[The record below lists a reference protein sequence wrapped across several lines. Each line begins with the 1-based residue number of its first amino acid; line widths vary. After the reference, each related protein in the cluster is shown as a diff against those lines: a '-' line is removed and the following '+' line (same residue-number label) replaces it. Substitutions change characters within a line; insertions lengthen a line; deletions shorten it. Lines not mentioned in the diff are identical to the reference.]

1 VGFVEVR
8 GAGLVGLRRLSTNPD
23 GTVANPENNLFGPG
37 LNYGGGVFGALALRG
52 ALHVGVGVETNRW
65 GYAAKFSPM
74 LSVEPLVYRGDYTTF
89 PLRAGFISE
98 VSENWNLEVWPSTS
112 VNVLRKFQAGA
123 NDWTEQATQRFWSG
137 GILLQGSRATGTS
150 GRLVLGAVL
159 DLGFAPLYNSPS
171 RDEEL
176 PFRLGLSAGYRV
188 TF

>member
-1 VGFVEVR
+1 
-8 GAGLVGLRRLSTNPD
+8 
-23 GTVANPENNLFGPG
+23 
-37 LNYGGGVFGALALRG
+37 
-52 ALHVGVGVETNRW
+52 LHVGVGVETNRW
-65 GYAAKFSPM
+65 GYVAKFSPI
-74 LSVEPLVYRGDYTTF
+74 LSVEPLVYRGDYTSF

-137 GILLQGSRATGTS
+137 GIMLQGSRAMGTS
-150 GRLVLGAVL
+150 GRLVMGAVL
-159 DLGFAPLYNSPS
+159 DLGFAPLYTSPS